1 METEKIINYLILKNL
16 SDQSFDCPVSQ
27 KIRIAYI
34 KAKSQYEAMPLFE
47 KEEIIKILKK
57 NEKGS

>member
-47 KEEIIKILKK
+47 KE
-57 NEKGS
+57 

>member
-57 NEKGS
+57 NEKGR